1 MSYNRSSNE
10 SESWWTIGGVALLL
24 LGLIVGGILWQDGR
38 QALSTLLLLAGVV
51 GGPIMIGLFS
61 KE

>member
-38 QALSTLLLLAGVV
+38 QALSTLLLLAGVL

>member
-24 LGLIVGGILWQDGR
+24 LGLIIGGILWQDGR

>member
-24 LGLIVGGILWQDGR
+24 LGLIIGGILWQDGR
-38 QALSTLLLLAGVV
+38 QALSTLLLLAGVL

>member
-38 QALSTLLLLAGVV
+38 QALSTLLLLVGVL

>member
-24 LGLIVGGILWQDGR
+24 LGLIIGGILWQDGR

-51 GGPIMIGLFS
+51 GGPIMIGLLS